1 MFLCNQSTSHQ
12 YVSVD
17 CYLCTLTPGC
27 IEQGISNNL
36 VRKEAT
42 SLTITKAS
50 TTNLMVTVKE
60 FVTTSDA
67 LLFIQNLLLTSATGS
82 KNNPLIISDDINS
95 DPVTTKDIWIQ
106 CGNVTLLKRQKQDLM
121 TGKELCDLH
130 VNAFQNILKSQF
142 PEIKGL
148 QSTLVQNKTPIA
160 KADLDF
166 GKVLQIV
173 HMSSHWV
180 ACQLFPNE
188 VHFYDSAYSTVSADT
203 LDVLAQ
209 LIRTDQSTFTVK
221 VMSTSKQA
229 GSVDCAL
236 YAMAT
241 LAYLAFEEDPTTV
254 AFNQDD
260 M

>member
-1 MFLCNQSTSHQ
+1 
-12 YVSVD
+12 
-17 CYLCTLTPGC
+17 
-27 IEQGISNNL
+27 
-36 VRKEAT
+36 
-42 SLTITKAS
+42 
-50 TTNLMVTVKE
+50 
-60 FVTTSDA
+60 
-67 LLFIQNLLLTSATGS
+67 
-82 KNNPLIISDDINS
+82 
-95 DPVTTKDIWIQ
+95 
-106 CGNVTLLKRQKQDLM
+106 
-121 TGKELCDLH
+121 
-130 VNAFQNILKSQF
+130 
-142 PEIKGL
+142 
-148 QSTLVQNKTPIA
+148 
-160 KADLDF
+160 
-166 GKVLQIV
+166 
-173 HMSSHWV
+173 MSSHWV